1 MKLKFRADAKDIVI
15 FIIFCFVLLYF
26 VAIAVL
32 NLNSFAMDG
41 VFRGLNPFPAFGPEF
56 LFYTIVFYILILAG
70 LMLACSSYF
79 FEREEGFGL
88 TTEKKSKADGYSKLM
103 SEKDM
108 KKDYGIKKV
117 HLTDDDYDA
126 GGIPI
131 INDGVDAWVD
141 DSGQPHALI
150 MGASG
155 SGKSQAFMFPFIR
168 ILGRHGESMIVTDPK
183 GELYEACGNMLK
195 EKGYRIILINFRDP
209 KEGNAWNPFSY
220 PYRIYKEGNID
231 KANELL
237 QDLASNILIDPNN
250 KAEPFWEQTASNF
263 FTGLSLG
270 LFDDAKEEEININS
284 INMMAEVG
292 EDRFGS
298 SNYIKEYF
306 KSKGEL
312 SPAYIAAASC
322 INAPNETRGGIMST
336 FRTKTR
342 IFSSQE
348 SLSEML
354 SYSDFDIRDIGKE
367 KTAVFLKVHDEKT
380 TYHALATIFVKQAYE
395 ALIAVAQTCPN
406 LKLPYRTNFILDEFA
421 NMPALKDVGTMITAS
436 RSRNI
441 RFSFAIQNFSQLN
454 QVYGKEVAETIQG
467 NCGNFVYIMSTELSA
482 LEEISKLLG
491 DKKPDKPKKD
501 EPAPPIR
508 PLFSVSDLQALKE
521 GEVIIN
527 RFRSMPFKTK
537 LTYDYKINWGKK
549 YDIMTYSERPHHEVK
564 VFDLKGFVTKL
575 KGNQAP
581 MGGMMGAGMGMI
593 PGMMGGMPMT
603 GSPFI
608 PGGIAM
614 NPARPNP
621 AMQSSLDEYVKKL
634 DEKIAE
640 LEKEEAEEKERLE
653 REKKEKE
660 TKGNTTN
667 IIINTPPKSQKEVED
682 EITSIFEHKVEPERT
697 AVPEVIETIKVPDIE
712 VKVPKVEVETPKVE
726 VSLPKV
732 EVEAPKVEIEKPHIE
747 FEEEEKPDFITSTY
761 HATPKSTLSDDYV
774 AVESKNDYDST
785 SFKVDIPKIDVQ
797 KEIIKMPSVEVKA
810 PEIEVKEDKAV
821 VELPK
826 VEVEAPK
833 VEVKKPT
840 VEVSIPK
847 VEVETPKVVVK
858 PGEIQQ
864 PTYAEIE
871 KPKVNI
877 DVDTVSI
884 NNSRRNSEEFF
895 DDFFGSEGE

>member
-1 MKLKFRADAKDIVI
+1 MKLKFRAEAKDIVI
-15 FIIFCFVLLYF
+15 FIIFCIVLLYF

-32 NLNSFAMDG
+32 NINSFAMEG
-41 VFRGLNPFPAFGPEF
+41 IFKGLNPFPAFGPEF
-56 LFYTIVFYILILAG
+56 LLYTLVFYILILVA
-70 LMLACSSYF
+70 LVLTASSYF
-79 FEREEGFGL
+79 FEREEGFGI
-88 TTEKKSKADGYSKLM
+88 TTEKKTKADGYSKLM

-117 HLTDDDYDA
+117 HLKDDTYDA

-131 INDGVDAWVD
+131 INNGVDAWVD
-141 DSGQPHALI
+141 DSGQPHSLI

-155 SGKSQAFMFPFIR
+155 SGKTQALMYPYIK

-183 GELYEACGNMLK
+183 GELYEECGEMLK

-209 KEGNAWNPFSY
+209 KEGAAWNPFSY
-220 PYRIYKEGNID
+220 PYRIYKEGNVD

-292 EDRFGS
+292 EDRIGS

-406 LKLPYRTNFILDEFA
+406 LKLPYRTNFVLDEFA

-454 QVYGKEVAETIQG
+454 QVYGKEVAETIKG
-467 NCGNFVYIMSTELSA
+467 NCGNFVYIMSTELAA

-491 DKKPDKPKKD
+491 DQKPDKPKKD

-537 LTYDYKINWGKK
+537 LAFNYKTDWGKT
-549 YDIMTYSERPHHEVK
+549 YPTMTYTERPHHDVK
-564 VFDLKGFVTKL
+564 VFDLKAFVTKL
-575 KGNQAP
+575 KEEQGMPIGPGMPAG
-581 MGGMMGAGMGMI
+581 MMGGGMM
-593 PGMMGGMPMT
+593 PGMLGGMPMT

-614 NPARPNP
+614 NPRMP
-621 AMQSSLDEYVKKL
+621 QSIDEYVKRL

-640 LEKEEAEEKERLE
+640 LEKEEAEEKARLE
-653 REKKEKE
+653 KEQKEEENKIEEVKDDVVKSEKE
-660 TKGNTTN
+660 
-667 IIINTPPKSQKEVED
+667 IQD
-682 EITSIFEHKVEPERT
+682 EITDIFEHKSEPVATIEETTQDIEDIFEHKTPIVRVPEVEIKPEPIVIKPEYTITTPEVKVSEPEFKVVEPEIKVET
-697 AVPEVIETIKVPDIE
+697 KELEPIPEVKVEAPVIE
-712 VKVPKVEVETPKVE
+712 VKPASVDIPMVDEVVVKEPQIK
-726 VSLPKV
+726 
-732 EVEAPKVEIEKPHIE
+732 VEAPVVE
-747 FEEEEKPDFITSTY
+747 T
-761 HATPKSTLSDDYV
+761 TP
-774 AVESKNDYDST
+774 
-785 SFKVDIPKIDVQ
+785 
-797 KEIIKMPSVEVKA
+797 VEVKVA
-810 PEIEVKEDKAV
+810 TPEVTIREKEYS
-821 VELPK
+821 
-826 VEVEAPK
+826 
-833 VEVKKPT
+833 T
-840 VEVSIPK
+840 
-847 VEVETPKVVVK
+847 
-858 PGEIQQ
+858 
-864 PTYAEIE
+864 PTYQDLE

-877 DVDTVSI
+877 DV
-884 NNSRRNSEEFF
+884 NSVEVNDKNTNEDFF

>member
-15 FIIFCFVLLYF
+15 FLIFCVVLLYF

-32 NLNSFAMDG
+32 NLNSFAVDG

-56 LFYTIVFYILILAG
+56 LLYTLIFYFLALLA
-70 LMLACSSYF
+70 LMLAASSYF
-79 FEREEGFGL
+79 FEREEGIGI
-88 TTEKKSKADGYSKLM
+88 TTKKKEKSDGYSKLM
-103 SEKDM
+103 SEKEM

-117 HLTDDDYDA
+117 HLKDDTYDA

-131 INDGVDAWVD
+131 INDGKDAWVD
-141 DSGQPHALI
+141 DSGQPHSLI

-155 SGKSQAFMFPFIR
+155 SGKTQALMYPYIK

-183 GELYEACGNMLK
+183 GELYEECGNMLK

-209 KEGNAWNPFSY
+209 KEGAAWNPFSY
-220 PYRIYKEGNID
+220 PYRVYKEGNVD

-292 EDRFGS
+292 EDRIGA

-395 ALIAVAQTCPN
+395 ALIAVAQTCPG

-454 QVYGKEVAETIQG
+454 QVYGKEVAETIKG

-491 DKKPDKPKKD
+491 DKKPEKPKKD

-537 LTYDYKINWGKK
+537 LTFNYKIDWGKK
-549 YDIMTYSERPHHEVK
+549 YPIMEYTKRPKHDVK

-575 KGNQAP
+575 KEEQGMP
-581 MGGMMGAGMGMI
+581 ITPGGMPGMMGGGMI
-593 PGMMGGMPMT
+593 PGMMGSMPMT
-603 GSPFI
+603 SAPFI
-608 PGGIAM
+608 PGGLAQPRM
-614 NPARPNP
+614 NA
-621 AMQSSLDEYVKKL
+621 SLDEYVKKL

-640 LEKEEAEEKERLE
+640 LEKEEAEEKARLE
-653 REKKEKE
+653 KEKQNQDKKVE
-660 TKGNTTN
+660 ELEKDITKTEKD
-667 IIINTPPKSQKEVED
+667 IQKE
-682 EITSIFEHKVEPERT
+682 ITDIFEHKEDL
-697 AVPEVIETIKVPDIE
+697 KPDIE
-712 VKVPKVEVETPKVE
+712 KAKEDIE
-726 VSLPKV
+726 
-732 EVEAPKVEIEKPHIE
+732 EILEHRKEEDKNFIQEKQP
-747 FEEEEKPDFITSTY
+747 
-761 HATPKSTLSDDYV
+761 
-774 AVESKNDYDST
+774 
-785 SFKVDIPKIDVQ
+785 
-797 KEIIKMPSVEVKA
+797 IIEVKA
-810 PEIEVKEDKAV
+810 ESPKAEIHKN
-821 VELPK
+821 
-826 VEVEAPK
+826 
-833 VEVKKPT
+833 
-840 VEVSIPK
+840 
-847 VEVETPKVVVK
+847 ETT
-858 PGEIQQ
+858 E
-864 PTYAEIE
+864 PTYEEIE

-877 DVDTVSI
+877 DVDSVVVDKHV
-884 NNSRRNSEEFF
+884 NSDDFF
-895 DDFFGSEGE
+895 DDFFGGEDE